1 MVVRYHTR
9 DHIAYGSADVSETHR
24 CLLDPFPLRFR
35 RACAPHR
42 RVHPALWR
50 GRRRVPS
57 DENDSVHLWTTAK
70 IGWLRVGFYCFYSD
84 FVSINYSCSS
94 SNNRL

>member
-9 DHIAYGSADVSETHR
+9 DHIAYGSAYVSETHR

-35 RACAPHR
+35 GACAPRR

-50 GRRRVPS
+50 GRRRVPT
-57 DENDSVHLWTTAK
+57 DENDSVHVRTTDK
-70 IGWLRVGFYCFYSD
+70 IVWL
-84 FVSINYSCSS
+84 
-94 SNNRL
+94 